1 MGGENGEKMGGEKG
15 EENISRMYYVRKESI
30 FDKRE

>member
-1 MGGENGEKMGGEKG
+1 MGGEKMGGEKG
-15 EENISRMYYVRKESI
+15 EETIIRMYYARKESI